1 MSVSFEIG
9 QRVRARDVVWQVLDA
24 RSYDGFTSVALRSL
38 TKPPVERTLIHPI
51 DRLEI
56 LPPPDLRWELA
67 LPRRWSL
74 LLDAHRLSA
83 AHRRRDLLSL
93 GRTKLVVEQYQLLPV
108 MQVMSAPRQRMM
120 LADDVG
126 LGKTVQAGLVMAELI
141 ARGRG
146 DRVLIVTPA
155 ALVGQWRDEMRDKF
169 ELDFEIFDAESID
182 ELTRR
187 LPAGANPWHYR
198 NRVLTSLDYAKQD
211 RVWRVLK
218 AVKWDLIIFD
228 EAHYLAESG
237 SLAHPVRTDR
247 SRFAAGLAELTDSL
261 LLLTATPH
269 NGYDYSFWSLLC
281 LLDPLRFPTPDELSR
296 DGVKE
301 LVARRTKRGIRNR
314 DGSPRFKDRH
324 VDEVRMDMGDPLF
337 AAEKR
342 LYDAV
347 TRYTRREWKRARSK
361 GGAEE
366 LAVGFAMTV
375 LKKRA
380 VSSIGALQASLRN
393 RLENLSSDVMAPDV
407 RRGLFASYQ
416 AGLPLNE
423 DQSARVEG
431 QVLAVPAEPG
441 VDALDRERRTLQGL
455 LRQAEAIAGA
465 GDHKAARLCEAL
477 DALMAEEPDRK
488 VIVFTEYRDTLD
500 YLEAYLSERGYGDI
514 LITMHG
520 ALDRHGREAR
530 VEQFNRPGRALLLA
544 TDAASEGLNLQFHCY
559 TVIHY
564 ELPWNPNR
572 LEQRNGRVDRW
583 GQPHEV
589 EIYNMVLAGTVEDDI
604 LARLIK
610 KIERIRERLG
620 TTSDVLGVASDLDIE
635 AAIMDAEAGDEAH
648 AAGERLETQLDER
661 MEAVEGAGAGSSLLS
676 LAARFDASEW
686 QTVER
691 ELAETRRD
699 VPGEERVEGFA
710 LAALRE
716 LGAQAEETRPGVY
729 RIAVPAALQARGVQ
743 PRYPAVTFRRALAL
757 AERDLPLVT
766 SAHPLLRALIGRIKV
781 AAEEDG
787 ARWRMTALVL
797 PGARPGYLCLYL
809 TRFVDGAGGIVE
821 ETLLPVFVGLDGAV
835 TAGAEAERLWR
846 AKPLPTNP
854 PGDLRARYEPLF
866 ELSRERARR
875 AATEEVARVLERLR
889 RDQVGLVDKLRRDL
903 HRWAEGR
910 RDWIER
916 RGHTGQLELF
926 AVSIGWREKN
936 LAQVE
941 LKVRQREEELE
952 RMGHVTAGAPEEI
965 AIAAVV
971 GAAGDK

>member
-1 MSVSFEIG
+1 MPFEIG
-9 QRVRARDVVWQVLDA
+9 QRVRARDTVWQVLDA
-24 RSYDGFTSVALRSL
+24 RQYDGYTSVALRSL
-38 TKPPVERTLIHPI
+38 TKPPVERTFIHPI
-51 DRLEI
+51 DRLEL
-56 LPPPDLRWELA
+56 LPPPELCWDLA

-83 AHRRRDLLSL
+83 AHRRRDLLSIE
-93 GRTKLVVEQYQLLPV
+93 RTKLVIEPYQLLPV
-108 MQVMSAPRQRMM
+108 MQVMAAPRQRMM

-155 ALVGQWRDEMRDKF
+155 SLVGQWRNEMRDKF
-169 ELDFEIFDAESID
+169 DLDFEIFDAESID
-182 ELTRR
+182 ELTRH

-198 NRVLTSLDYAKQD
+198 NRVLASLDYAKQD

-218 AVKWDLIIFD
+218 AVTWDLVIFD

-237 SLAHPVRTDR
+237 SVTHPVRTDR
-247 SRFAAGLAELTDSL
+247 SRFAAGLTELTDSL

-269 NGYDYSFWSLLC
+269 NGYDHSFWSLLC
-281 LLDPLRFPTPDELSR
+281 LLDPLRFPSPEAMDR
-296 DGVKE
+296 DGVRD
-301 LVARRTKRGIRNR
+301 LVVRRAKRGIRNR

-324 VDEVRMDMGDPLF
+324 VDDLRMELADPPF

-347 TRYTRREWKRARSK
+347 TRYTRREWKRARSR

-380 VSSIGALQASLRN
+380 VSSIGALRASLRN
-393 RLENLSSDVMAPDV
+393 RLDNLSPDVMAPDV

-431 QVLAVPAEPG
+431 QVLAVPAEAG
-441 VDALDRERRTLQGL
+441 ADALDRERKTLEGL

-465 GDHKAARLCEAL
+465 GDHKAARLREAV
-477 DALMAEEPDRK
+477 DALMATEPDRK
-488 VIVFTEYRDTLD
+488 IIVFTEYRDTLD
-500 YLEAYLSERGYGDI
+500 YLETYLRERGYGD
-514 LITMHG
+514 LIMTMHG
-520 ALDRHGREAR
+520 GMDRSGREGR
-530 VEQFNRPGRALLLA
+530 VEQFNRPGPALLLA

-583 GQPHEV
+583 GQTHDVEV
-589 EIYNMVLAGTVEDDI
+589 YNMVVAGTVEDDI

-610 KIERIRERLG
+610 KIERIREMLG
-620 TTSDVLGVASDLDIE
+620 TTSDVIGVAAELDIE
-635 AAIMDAEAGDEAH
+635 AAIMDAEAGDEAQT
-648 AAGERLETQLDER
+648 AADRLEEQVDER
-661 MEAVEGAGAGSSLLS
+661 MDALRGVGAGAKPSLLS
-676 LAARFDASEW
+676 MAARFDEPEW

-691 ELAETRRD
+691 ELAATRRD
-699 VPGEERVEGFA
+699 IPGEADAERFA
-710 LAALRE
+710 IAALRE
-716 LGAQAEETRPGVY
+716 FGGEVEETRPGAY
-729 RIAVPAALQARGVQ
+729 HITVPSTLHARGVQ
-743 PRYPAVTFRRALAL
+743 PSYPTITFRRELAL
-757 AERDLPLVT
+757 AERDLPLAAVG
-766 SAHPLLRALIGRIKV
+766 HPLLQALVGRVKL

-787 ARWRMTALVL
+787 ARWRMTALAL
-797 PGARPGYLCLYL
+797 PGARPGYLCVYL
-809 TRFVDGAGGIVE
+809 TRVADGVGGIVE
-821 ETLLPVFVGLDGAV
+821 ETMLPVFVGLDGV
-835 TAGAEAERLWR
+835 VEAGDEARQLLR
-846 AKPLPTNP
+846 AQPLPSNP
-854 PGDLRARYEPLF
+854 PADLRARYEPLF
-866 ELSRERARR
+866 AEARERGSV
-875 AATEEVARVLERLR
+875 AATDEVARMVERLR
-889 RDQVGLVDKLRRDL
+889 REQTDLVAKLRRDL
-903 HRWAEGR
+903 YTWADGR

-916 RGHTGQLELF
+916 RGRTGQLELF
-926 AVSIGWREKN
+926 GIPAGWREKG

-941 LKVRQREEELE
+941 LKVRQREEELA
-952 RMGHVTAGAPEEI
+952 RMGEIITSAPEEI

-971 GAAGDK
+971 PG